1 MEENNEEQVKPRLYE
16 WKLKFS
22 TFENAETVIFKK
34 NWIIEPNSYV
44 RVIVR
49 LTTRTSMKERMK
61 NPQYLEGQQ
70 AIMICI
76 VLGKKTVKLGINI

>member
-1 MEENNEEQVKPRLYE
+1 
-16 WKLKFS
+16 
-22 TFENAETVIFKK
+22 
-34 NWIIEPNSYV
+34 
-44 RVIVR
+44 
-49 LTTRTSMKERMK
+49 MKERMK